1 MSKKKSKD
9 KSAKQ
14 LVIQDEDRDEMGWAP
29 IHDAASE
36 GDVQEVIQCVKAGTD
51 VNMPIKSKDHFNGCV
66 PVLLAISC
74 GHVETLRILARL
86 GANLNIVVGKD
97 SPITRAIA

>member
-36 GDVQEVIQCVKAGTD
+36 GDV
-51 VNMPIKSKDHFNGCV
+51 
-66 PVLLAISC
+66 
-74 GHVETLRILARL
+74 
-86 GANLNIVVGKD
+86 
-97 SPITRAIA
+97 